1 MDDLKKWIG
10 EIRSLTKERQTFGS
24 MDPCKVAAIEKYMD
38 NFNKENDSYK
48 KSVTLNVKPPCLFK
62 VNLFS
67 FDSILHC
74 IIINYNYLIA
84 SN

>member
-1 MDDLKKWIG
+1 LDDLKKWIG
-10 EIRSLTKERQTFGS
+10 EIRSLTKEWQTFGS

-38 NFNKENDSYK
+38 NFNKENHHSK
-48 KSVTLNVKPPCLFK
+48 KSITLNVKPPCLFK

-67 FDSILHC
+67 LDSILHY
-74 IIINYNYLIA
+74 IIKNYNYFLA